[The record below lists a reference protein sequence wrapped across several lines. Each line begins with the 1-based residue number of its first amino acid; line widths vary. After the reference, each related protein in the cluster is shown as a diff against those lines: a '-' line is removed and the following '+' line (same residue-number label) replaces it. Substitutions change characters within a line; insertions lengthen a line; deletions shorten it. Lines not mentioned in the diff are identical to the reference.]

1 MKSKRI
7 IHQLYLLIIVLFLFA
22 LFNLA
27 AIYTAIDRTTADGR
41 MINFAGIVRGKS
53 QRIIK
58 LELVQQPA
66 DSQISEVEQI
76 VRGLVNGSK
85 TLGLPAAQNPTFQA
99 QIVAMEGGWKR
110 LSLEIQRWRS
120 QSIQGDRL
128 LQESETFWELAN
140 AAVFAAETLA
150 KENINFSKKVAIVI
164 FIANFI
170 LLVIIA
176 LTIRKIV
183 LNLQQTVRVLASS
196 SNQIAITL
204 EENERTINQQAETV
218 NNTNMAL
225 AELEISAQTTAQQA
239 KHSSDRAAD
248 VFQLV
253 QAGRETADKTLSEM
267 SILQAWVEAIATQ
280 MQQLN
285 QQITRIATISQMVK
299 ELAAQTNSL
308 ALNAAIE
315 AIRAEAYG
323 AEFAVIA
330 KEIRQLADRSKQS
343 GEQIN
348 DLVKDIQKAIDL
360 AVQATI
366 SGKETVWES
375 SKKVQ
380 IDRDRF
386 QPMTEAIAEVAENSR
401 QISQIVSDQVK
412 TISQA
417 VREMNALDRGTQENA
432 IGIGQTKIAIQ
443 YLQDI
448 SLMLKAMV

>member
-7 IHQLYLLIIVLFLFA
+7 IHQLYLLIVVLFLFA

-27 AIYTAIDRTTADGR
+27 AIYTAIDRTTTDGR

-85 TLGLPAAQNPTFQA
+85 TLGLPAPQNPNFQA
-99 QIVAMEGGWKR
+99 QIVAMEGGWER

-120 QSIQGDRL
+120 QSIQRDRL
-128 LQESETFWELAN
+128 LQESETFWKLAN
-140 AAVFAAETLA
+140 AAVFTAETLA
-150 KENINFSKKVAIVI
+150 KENVNFSKKVAIVI
-164 FIANFI
+164 FVANFI
-170 LLVIIA
+170 LLTIIA

-196 SNQIAITL
+196 SNQIAITI
-204 EENERTINQQAETV
+204 EENERTINQQTETV

-239 KHSSDRAAD
+239 KHSSDRATD

-253 QAGRETADKTLSEM
+253 RAGRETADKTLSEM
-267 SILQAWVEAIATQ
+267 SILQEWVEAIATQ

-299 ELAAQTNSL
+299 ELATQTNSL

-323 AEFAVIA
+323 AGFAVIA

-348 DLVKDIQKAIDL
+348 DLVKDIQGAIDL
-360 AVQATI
+360 AVQATV

-386 QPMTEAIAEVAENSR
+386 QPMTEAIAEVAENSQ
-401 QISQIVSDQVK
+401 QISQIVGDQVK
-412 TISQA
+412 TIAEVVS
-417 VREMNALDRGTQENA
+417 EMHALDRGTQENA
-432 IGIGQTKIAIQ
+432 IGIRQTKIAIQ